1 LEFHFRKTFSFKI
14 LHIHYALLVQNR
26 DVFSMRFSVLDSWRG
41 LAALTVALSR
51 FPTDGR
57 LFTSPLVVNSYLFV
71 DFFFVL
77 SGFVIA
83 HAYCAGMIDGASLRS
98 FAIRRFGRLWPLHA
112 AMFALFLLYETAR
125 TLTASEMGGPT
136 PFTGL
141 RAPGTILPELAFAT
155 TLGFGPNGWNHPSWS
170 ISAEFWTYLLF
181 GALCISFRPAY
192 AWVSALVASVALAFV
207 VASSESGMDVTFH
220 FGLGRCIAGFFVGTL
235 AYLGWLRWKDACRL
249 PVAGFTAVE
258 VFSVVLALA
267 FVWVAGHGALSF
279 VAPLV
284 FALVVVVFAFEGGAL
299 SRWLMARPF
308 QILGKLSYSIYM
320 TALLVAMIL
329 ARAFMVVNSRIGD
342 GALSR
347 MSESGPVVSLPA
359 PVLNDAA
366 SLAYLLLVVLVS
378 SLTYNLIEA
387 PGRQFFNRLSTVRG
401 SLGAG
406 PTRVSAGE

>member
-1 LEFHFRKTFSFKI
+1 
-14 LHIHYALLVQNR
+14 
-26 DVFSMRFSVLDSWRG
+26 MRFSVLDSWRG
-41 LAALTVALSR
+41 LAALMVALSR

-83 HAYCAGMIDGASLRS
+83 HAYFGGIVDGSSLRS

-112 AMFALFLLYETAR
+112 VICGFFVLYEAAR
-125 TLTASEMGGPT
+125 TLTSPGMAGPT

-181 GALCISFRPAY
+181 GALCLSLRPAF
-192 AWVSALVASVALAFV
+192 AWIAALIASVALAFV
-207 VASSESGMDVTFH
+207 VASSQSGMDVTFQ
-220 FGLGRCIAGFFVGTL
+220 FGLGRCIAGFFVGSLT
-235 AYLGWLRWKDACRL
+235 YLGWLRWKDACRL
-249 PVAGFTAVE
+249 SPAAFTAAE
-258 VFSVVLALA
+258 AFSMVL
-267 FVWVAGHGALSF
+267 ALSF
-279 VAPLV
+279 VWIAGHDSLSFAAPLV

-308 QILGKLSYSIYM
+308 QLLGKLSYSIYM

-329 ARAFMVVNSRIGD
+329 ARAFMILDSRLGD
-342 GALSR
+342 GGLSR
-347 MSESGPVVSLPA
+347 VSESGPVVSLPA

-366 SLAYLLLVVLVS
+366 SVSYLLLVVLVS
-378 SLTYNLIEA
+378 SLTYRLIEA
-387 PGRQFFNRLSTVRG
+387 PGRQFFNGLSMARR
-401 SLGAG
+401 SLGRG
-406 PTRVSAGE
+406 PTQVSAGE